1 VFLVLSA
8 FNPHFFDPMLREGSI
23 GRLVLTISAVSVVI
37 GYMIMMRIAD
47 VDI

>member
-1 VFLVLSA
+1 VLSA
-8 FNPHFFDPMLREGSI
+8 INPHFFDAMLAEGSI
-23 GRLVLTISAVSVVI
+23 GRAIITATAISVVI